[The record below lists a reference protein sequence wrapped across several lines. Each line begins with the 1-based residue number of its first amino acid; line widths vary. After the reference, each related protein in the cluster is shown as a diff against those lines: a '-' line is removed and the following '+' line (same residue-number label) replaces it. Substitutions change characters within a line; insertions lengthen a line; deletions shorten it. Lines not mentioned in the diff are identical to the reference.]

1 MTVDFTLA
9 VLSEK
14 ILNNLLFE
22 KETLNNIIKINIDEK
37 IYKIH
42 VC

>member
-22 KETLNNIIKINIDEK
+22 KETLNNIIKNNMMI
-37 IYKIH
+37 KIH
-42 VC
+42 T